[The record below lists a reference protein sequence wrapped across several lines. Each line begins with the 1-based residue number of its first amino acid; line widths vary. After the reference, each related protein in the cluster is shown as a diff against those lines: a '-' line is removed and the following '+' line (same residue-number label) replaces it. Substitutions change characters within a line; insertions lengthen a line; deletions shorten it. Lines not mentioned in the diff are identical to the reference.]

1 MLVCVGFY
9 SLLTARWEKRKMSP
23 SERWSVWE
31 ERWKGMERV
40 QKFRVSEMGKAEC
53 FCPLNQDLKMRM
65 KRALRNES
73 PLGNLSYRKGWECV
87 PKSKLRF
94 FFFQLKVISWD
105 GPQVS
110 ATAVKELT
118 VGGEERK
125 AKIWIRERIFVYGEA
140 LMWLFIH
147 GIFWKQI
154 DEMAAQYLWEMLLP
168 ITQQPVFK
176 KPVTIE

>member
-65 KRALRNES
+65 KRTLRNES

-87 PKSKLRF
+87 PKIKLRF
-94 FFFQLKVISWD
+94 FFFSAQGYLTRWPPGTCHCSERGNCGRWGAKSKDMDQRENFCVWGSPDVVIYTRNFLEADRWD
-105 GPQVS
+105 GRSVS
-110 ATAVKELT
+110 MRHALANYTAACL
-118 VGGEERK
+118 
-125 AKIWIRERIFVYGEA
+125 
-140 LMWLFIH
+140 
-147 GIFWKQI
+147 
-154 DEMAAQYLWEMLLP
+154 
-168 ITQQPVFK
+168 
-176 KPVTIE
+176 